1 MNISALV
8 PGNQSISPNRRDDG
22 SQPPQNSMGLPQGM
36 KGTADSSDDD
46 GGGSDDNDDN
56 DVDDGDRFKEKGLS
70 PGPKSSHFGDH
81 LQYMKLNDSRKE
93 YTPPCLTIGRHPVD
107 RAISYYYERSF
118 KGFDER
124 IFNHLSVSEVIFF
137 AFEVVTG
144 DPIFKVF
151 LDDGPSNMMARA
163 YSGIRNLTGMTYD
176 WMNDSQMKVPAHSII
191 SAEECGLAY
200 ERLDH
205 CVIGILEDMENTRQV
220 LKHWFPWMQTFKSM
234 HKYFKR
240 DSFMNVVDTDKNK
253 IDVKETRHTIRPE
266 LREVLETANYC
277 DMILYDR
284 MKETFEKQ
292 LQVLNAS
299 RFTA

>member
-1 MNISALV
+1 
-8 PGNQSISPNRRDDG
+8 
-22 SQPPQNSMGLPQGM
+22 MGLPQGM

-46 GGGSDDNDDN
+46 GGGSDDNDDDDDDDD
-56 DVDDGDRFKEKGLS
+56 DVDDGDRCKEKGLS

-107 RAISYYYERSF
+107 RAISYYYQRSF
-118 KGFDER
+118 TSFDER
-124 IFNHLSVSEVIFF
+124 IFNHLSVSEVIHF
-137 AFEVVTG
+137 ALLVVSATG
-144 DPIFKVF
+144 KSV
-151 LDDGPSNMMARA
+151 LMDDGPSNMMARA
-163 YSGIRNLTGMTYD
+163 YSGIRNLTGKTYD
-176 WMNDSQMKVPAHSII
+176 WVNDSQMKVAAHSII
-191 SAEECGLAY
+191 SVEECGLAY
-200 ERLDH
+200 KRLDR

-220 LKHWFPWMQTFKSM
+220 LKHWFPWMQTFKSTHTNM
-234 HKYFKR
+234 GKR
-240 DSFMNVVDTDKNK
+240 YSFMNVVDTDKNK

-284 MKETFEKQ
+284 MKEIFKKQ

-299 RFTA
+299 GFTA